1 MTLVQLLP
9 HTIEE
14 LEAMSP
20 AQLAAH
26 FAPLLKACRPDA
38 QAIAERKKKDTLLSD
53 ETMGIGKVNGERKPK
68 YKSSR
73 EKAEELIAQFKLKI

>member
-1 MTLVQLLP
+1 MTLSQLLP
-9 HTIEE
+9 HTVEE

-26 FAPLLKACRPDA
+26 FAPLLKACRPDLA
-38 QAIAERKKKDTLLSD
+38 AIAEKKKRDSLLSD
-53 ETMGIGKVNGERKPK
+53 ETVGTGKANGERKPK

-73 EKAEELIAQFKLKI
+73 ERAEELIAQFKLKI